1 MISTLNLTGQSAN
14 VQLPVQ
20 LKQTDE
26 HFRDP
31 SFFCH
36 LFLKAKEQY
45 GFAFPSACKIVL
57 CHSLPVFKHSHESD
71 GMYVVVVNGIEAKK
85 KLAPGVALVDFYTI
99 I

>member
-1 MISTLNLTGQSAN
+1 MTSTLNLTGQSAN
-14 VQLPVQ
+14 VQLPVH

-26 HFRDP
+26 RFRDP

-45 GFAFPSACKIVL
+45 GFAFPRACKIML
-57 CHSLPVFKHSHESD
+57 RHSLPVFKRSHESD

-85 KLAPGVALVDFYTI
+85 TLAPGVVLVDFCTKH
-99 I
+99 